1 MNTITRDDT
10 IHGVEYVTKQEA
22 EREITELNER
32 LIDRQQTLMETLIEN
47 QNLRRI
53 LMIPTNKLSRA
64 CSKCGGE

>member
-32 LIDRQQTLMETLIEN
+32 LIDLLAAFDGNAHRKPKSQENLDDPNEQTFTRM
-47 QNLRRI
+47 
-53 LMIPTNKLSRA
+53 
-64 CSKCGGE
+64 